1 MRKALDEEMQRM
13 RKNEQIEEQS
23 RIIHRL
29 QKEISA
35 NWMQIGKHGDV
46 RCLDG
51 KMLSARTRELEEELL
66 KIFGELET
74 DG

>member
-1 MRKALDEEMQRM
+1 M

-23 RIIHRL
+23 RTIHRL

-46 RCLDG
+46 LCSDDG

-66 KIFGELET
+66 NIFGELET